1 MNNPVHLQDLKHIR
15 VERDNENV
23 AWLHL
28 DQADSNVNVL
38 TTEMFVELD
47 TALDSIF
54 SDPPTGLVLV
64 SDKPSG
70 FIVGADVKAFTRID
84 TTAQVNEIIQTG
96 QSMFNRI
103 EQLPVPTVALIHGF
117 CLGGGLELALA
128 CNYRIGCG
136 DEPARLGLPE
146 VLLGIHPGF
155 GGTVRLIRLIGVLS
169 AMQLM
174 LSGKTVDVF
183 GAKKLGIIDESVPR
197 RHMYSAASRRIREK
211 PAGARAS
218 RGLRLLNNA
227 VFRPLI
233 AAILRHKTARRI
245 EQQHYPAP
253 FSLIDL
259 WRKHGANEAAMMAGE
274 AESIGRLFMHPA
286 AKRLVHVFL
295 LQERLK
301 GLGTQQKDFSVRH
314 VHVIGAGVM
323 GGDIA
328 AWCAYKGMRVTL
340 QDREPE
346 YIGPAIRRA
355 HELYQRRIRD
365 RYSRQQAADRLVP
378 DHKGY
383 GVEHADV
390 VIEAIIEDPD
400 AKIALYR
407 DLYPR
412 LKQNALLATNTSS
425 IPLQQLAAYLDD
437 PGRLIGIHFFNPV
450 AKMQLVEVVSADM
463 TDPARIEHGIRFIR
477 AIDRLPLPVKSAPG
491 FLVNRVLLPYLL
503 EAMQLLDEGVP
514 AAVIDKE
521 ATRFGMPMGPIALAD
536 AVGLD
541 ICHSVA
547 NILADTLGVKV
558 PDVLGKFVDQ
568 GHLGKKTGQ
577 GIYKY
582 KDGKQIREK
591 IRDTSSV
598 PTEDIQQRLILRLLN
613 ECVACLREGIVDDG
627 ELLDAGLVFGAG
639 FAPFRGGPMYYL
651 HDCGIGDTR
660 LLLEDYEQRY
670 GERFHPDPGWEG
682 LHGLL

>member
-1 MNNPVHLQDLKHIR
+1 
-15 VERDNENV
+15 
-23 AWLHL
+23 
-28 DQADSNVNVL
+28 
-38 TTEMFVELD
+38 
-47 TALDSIF
+47 
-54 SDPPTGLVLV
+54 
-64 SDKPSG
+64 
-70 FIVGADVKAFTRID
+70 
-84 TTAQVNEIIQTG
+84 
-96 QSMFNRI
+96 
-103 EQLPVPTVALIHGF
+103 
-117 CLGGGLELALA
+117 
-128 CNYRIGCG
+128 
-136 DEPARLGLPE
+136 
-146 VLLGIHPGF
+146 
-155 GGTVRLIRLIGVLS
+155 
-169 AMQLM
+169 
-174 LSGKTVDVF
+174 
-183 GAKKLGIIDESVPR
+183 
-197 RHMYSAASRRIREK
+197 
-211 PAGARAS
+211 
-218 RGLRLLNNA
+218 
-227 VFRPLI
+227 
-233 AAILRHKTARRI
+233 
-245 EQQHYPAP
+245 
-253 FSLIDL
+253 
-259 WRKHGANEAAMMAGE
+259 MMAGE